1 MSINLTQEVI
11 LVNST
16 TMLFNSVQFLW
27 FLPLV
32 FILYWLIGYRQLRL
46 QNFLLLIASY
56 VFYGWWDWRFLS
68 LISFSILVDYFAAIR
83 IYHAKDKFKA
93 RLWLTLSIIVNI
105 GLLCF
110 FKYYNFFVDSFIAMF
125 AQLGYNMSPWSLNII
140 LPVGISFYTFQ
151 TMAYTVDVYKK
162 KIEPCTDFIAFAAFV
177 SFFPQLVAGPIERAS
192 RLLPQITTGRKF
204 NYVQIVQGLRLIL
217 WGLFK
222 KIVVAD
228 SLAVVVNEIFTYTR
242 AASGSAILLAAVFF
256 AFQIYCDFS
265 GYSDIAIGTSK
276 LFGIEL
282 MSNFRFP
289 YFSKN
294 LVEFWR
300 RWHISLSTWF
310 RDYVYIPLGGS
321 KQGLIIAVRNIIIV
335 FLLSGLWHGANWTFV
350 EWGAAHALLYV
361 LVFVWMHISSKPQ
374 ALSNISGNIVVKHV
388 TGFVGAIITFSLV
401 TAAWLL
407 FRAETIAQA
416 VLMFKKM
423 ILMVTWPFP
432 NIEYLWYIAALLFFE
447 VLMKG
452 NEREPAPFK
461 SKFIRYLYYSV
472 LIYTI
477 AIHIDKPA
485 NEFIYFRF

>member
-1 MSINLTQEVI
+1 
-11 LVNST
+11 
-16 TMLFNSVQFLW
+16 MLFNSVEFLW

-32 FILYWLIGYRQLRL
+32 LGLYWLIGYRQLRL

-56 VFYGWWDWRFLS
+56 IFYGWWDWRFLS
-68 LISFSILVDYFAAIR
+68 LISFSILVDYLASIQIHR
-83 IYHAKDKFKA
+83 SQSKRKA
-93 RLWLTLSIIVNI
+93 RLWLVVSIAVNL

-110 FKYYNFFVDSFIAMF
+110 FKYYNFFVDSFITMVARF
-125 AQLGYNMSPWSLNII
+125 GYEMSPWSLNII

-151 TMAYTVDVYKK
+151 TMAYTIDVYKK
-162 KIEPCTDFIAFAAFV
+162 KITPCYDFIAFAAFV

-192 RLLPQITTGRKF
+192 RLLPQVTTARRF
-204 NYVQIVQGLRLIL
+204 NYVQVVQGLRLIL

-222 KIVVAD
+222 KIVIAD
-228 SLAVVVNEIFTYTR
+228 SLAIAVDEVFTYTR
-242 AASGSAILLAAVFF
+242 AASGATILLAVVYF

-321 KQGLIIAVRNIIIV
+321 KGSLQITIRNIIIV

-350 EWGAAHALLYV
+350 AWGAAHALLYIPVFAWTHITTRRQSV
-361 LVFVWMHISSKPQ
+361 LHIPRKPV
-374 ALSNISGNIVVKHV
+374 ARYITDFLGIL
-388 TGFVGAIITFSLV
+388 ITFGAV
-401 TAAWLL
+401 VATWLL
-407 FRAETIAQA
+407 FRAETIGQA
-416 VLMFKKM
+416 ILMFKKM
-423 ILMVTWPFP
+423 IMLLRPPFV
-432 NIEYLWYIAALLFFE
+432 NAQYLWYVAALIFLE
-447 VLMKG
+447 LLMKG
-452 NEREPAPFK
+452 DERNPAPFNK
-461 SKFIRYLYYSV
+461 KWARYMYYCI
-472 LIYTI
+472 LIYVMLL
-477 AIHIDKPA
+477 HVEKESS
-485 NEFIYFRF
+485 EFIYFRF